1 MFNYIISAF
10 IIIITFCLIYFI
22 NKSFEINKIEV
33 ETTDLLEVDILTDR
47 AVIIS
52 RDGCPYC
59 TMLDE
64 ELKKYDKSKYMVVKI
79 PPTGELMFDD
89 TFTDLEISERDNI
102 IQEVTKVITSG
113 TVYFPTLLVK
123 NNIYRG
129 LPSSEEIKQIF
140 N

>member
-1 MFNYIISAF
+1 MLNYIISAF
-10 IIIITFCLIYFI
+10 IIIITVCLIYYI
-22 NKSFEINKIEV
+22 NKSFENNKIEV
-33 ETTDLLEVDILTDR
+33 ETPDLLEVDILTDR

-59 TMLDE
+59 KMLDE
-64 ELKKYDKSKYMVVKI
+64 ELKKYDKSKYTVVKI
-79 PPTGELMFDD
+79 PPTGELIFDD

-113 TVYFPTLLVK
+113 VVFFPTMLVK
-123 NNIYRG
+123 KNIYRG
-129 LPSSEEIKQIF
+129 LPRSEEIKQIF